1 MHSHYLQVILQ
12 GAIPGVSVL
21 SVLQLL
27 SLGPQLGRGFGFPV
41 HHGTTLLCWASA
53 SWKDYAKTRH
63 IFAKDVRDAVRS
75 AYLRISSQI
84 CWKGSLMW
92 NFSKLVSRALCDFE
106 IKIDNIKI
114 RSNTRCLRRG
124 KEAKDTVTL
133 AKTVRCIAA
142 ECHWKQGVYKE
153 LGPQEEVQQ
162 VLTRCVLLI
171 LSLNLSKTCW
181 TYQNLFDHLVFDLL
195 PKLFRYCRCSWL
207 NSLRFAW
214 STVAISD
221 HDRWQTA

>member
-1 MHSHYLQVILQ
+1 M
-12 GAIPGVSVL
+12 G
-21 SVLQLL
+21 QLFCVGHL
-27 SLGPQLGRGFGFPV
+27 RV
-41 HHGTTLLCWASA
+41 E
-53 SWKDYAKTRH
+53 KTM
-63 IFAKDVRDAVRS
+63 KKLTCLRDAVRS
-75 AYLRISSQI
+75 AYLRISSQQFFKSAERDLW
-84 CWKGSLMW
+84 WKTFRNKQFQS
-92 NFSKLVSRALCDFE
+92 FVSRALCDFE
-106 IKIDNIKI
+106 IKCIIKI
-114 RSNTRCLRRG
+114 RRYSVSSKRQH
-124 KEAKDTVTL
+124 TVTL

-153 LGPQEEVQQ
+153 SGPQEVQQ

-171 LSLNLSKTCW
+171 LSLNLSKTYW
-181 TYQNLFDHLVFDLL
+181 TYQNLFDHLVFHLL